1 MTALWLARRK
11 IDAVI
16 FDFDHT
22 LVELGQ
28 WVDWQAAVLRV
39 TALYHKAGVD
49 VGKAGSRVGFGMIRE
64 LDRALRQIDVEVAAE
79 IRAKAYAAL
88 AEEEVRGA
96 EKAQLIAGAARL
108 LDRLE
113 RAGVAA
119 AIVSSNAAA
128 AIEACLRRLGQR
140 ERFAAIVGRSPQIP
154 LKPDPASF
162 VHCLD
167 MLGLEAGR
175 VLAVGDSPSDIEPAT
190 ALGMPSVGVAAGEAG
205 AKALSAAG
213 ASFVVGDLGELTVLL
228 TESGRGPGQKLR

>member
-1 MTALWLARRK
+1 MTALALARWK
-11 IDAVI
+11 IEAVI

-22 LVELGQ
+22 LVELGR

-39 TALYHKAGVD
+39 TTLYREAGVE
-49 VGKAGSRVGFGMIRE
+49 VGEVGSRVGFGMIRA
-64 LDRALRQIDVEVAAE
+64 LDRALGRIDAEAAAS

-96 EKAQLIAGAARL
+96 EKAQLIAGAAPL

-113 RAGVAA
+113 RARVAA
-119 AIVSSNAAA
+119 AIVSSNATA

-140 ERFAAIVGRSPQIP
+140 ERFAAIVGRSPHIP
-154 LKPDPASF
+154 LKPDPAGF
-162 VHCLD
+162 VRCLE
-167 MLGLEAGR
+167 MLGLEVAG

-190 ALGMPSVGVAAGEAG
+190 ALGMPSVGVAAGEAS
-205 AKALSAAG
+205 AKVLRDAG

-228 TESGRGPGQKLR
+228 TESGYGPGQNLR